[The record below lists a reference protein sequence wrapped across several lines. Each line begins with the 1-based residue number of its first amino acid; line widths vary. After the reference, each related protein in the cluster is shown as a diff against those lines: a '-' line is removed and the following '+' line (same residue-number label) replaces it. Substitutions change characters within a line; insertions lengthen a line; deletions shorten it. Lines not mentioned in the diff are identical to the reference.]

1 MEAQFCH
8 LGSKGRLDLVTHEG
22 LDEWGCE
29 KINRRHIL
37 QWCSCCKSTSRA
49 PDAETWE
56 GWGKRAGWLKQGG
69 GVMRCGGGRKKGE
82 SWTFTFLICLLFPT
96 VLYHETVTPLDRC
109 RSTQGMKESIVSGV
123 SIWHLVHRRSMK
135 YECEAVDLSQW
146 EGYTQNFL
154 LGMSSSHL
162 WYNREERLGHIYL
175 WAQW

>member
-56 GWGKRAGWLKQGG
+56 GWGKRGDLNREVEWWDVEEEERRGKVELSLK
-69 GVMRCGGGRKKGE
+69 R
-82 SWTFTFLICLLFPT
+82 LF
-96 VLYHETVTPLDRC
+96 V
-109 RSTQGMKESIVSGV
+109 
-123 SIWHLVHRRSMK
+123 
-135 YECEAVDLSQW
+135 
-146 EGYTQNFL
+146 
-154 LGMSSSHL
+154 SSSVYSSPQFFTMKPLRHSTVAVPL
-162 WYNREERLGHIYL
+162 RVWRRVLFQGFPFGILCIVEVWNTSVRQWTSASGRGTLKISYL
-175 WAQW
+175 AWVQVILSTTEKRD